1 VRSPKDTG
9 ANQDAMTISSVDPV
23 ANTITF
29 TGGTSHTYRVSAVSR
44 NLAES
49 AFSPS
54 GGVTG

>member
-1 VRSPKDTG
+1 
-9 ANQDAMTISSVDPV
+9 MTISSVDPV

-29 TGGTSHTYRVSAVSR
+29 TGGTSHTYRVSAVST